1 MTEQA
6 ATTQSHIEVLHGKE
20 YMRDGK
26 GSLMPIELVKP
37 VDKLMDELVRKI
49 IGYAEPLSAEIARFK
64 QHTLGDIAAFQA
76 LINQEYGASKGGE
89 KGNVSFL
96 SYDGLLKVQVQI
108 QDRVEFGPELQSAK
122 VIVDE
127 CLRAW
132 SSDSRPEIR
141 AIVENAFKVD
151 KAGKINAAELLKLTR
166 LEIPDER
173 WQEGMRAI
181 RDAERRQASKEYVR
195 FFRRASTA
203 DDWIAV
209 RMDLAA
215 L

>member
-1 MTEQA
+1 MTTTTIEA
-6 ATTQSHIEVLHGKE
+6 APSHIEVLNGKQ
-20 YMRDGK
+20 YMRDSK

-49 IGYAEPLSAEIARFK
+49 IGYAEPLSDEIARFK
-64 QHTLGDIAAFQA
+64 QHTLDDIAAFKA
-76 LINQEYGASKGGE
+76 LIDQEYGATKGGE
-89 KGNVSFL
+89 KGNVTFL

-122 VIVDE
+122 TIVDE

-151 KAGKINAAELLKLTR
+151 KTGKINAAELLKLTR
-166 LEIPDER
+166 LAIEDER

-181 RDAERRQASKEYVR
+181 RDAERRQA
-195 FFRRASTA
+195 
-203 DDWIAV
+203 
-209 RMDLAA
+209 
-215 L
+215 

>member
-6 ATTQSHIEVLHGKE
+6 ATIQSHIEVLHGKE

-64 QHTLGDIAAFQA
+64 QHTLDDVAAFQA
-76 LINQEYGASKGGE
+76 LIGQEYGATKGGE
-89 KGNVSFL
+89 KGNVTYL
-96 SYDGLLKVQVQI
+96 SYDGLLKVQIQI
-108 QDRVEFGPELQSAK
+108 QDRVEFGPELQTAK
-122 VIVDE
+122 TIVDE

-132 SSDSRPEIR
+132 SSESRPEIR
-141 AIVENAFKVD
+141 AVVGRAFNVD
-151 KAGKINAAELLKLTR
+151 KTGKINAAELLKLTR
-166 LEIPDER
+166 LDIPDER

-181 RDAERRQASKEYVR
+181 RDAERRSVSKEYVR

>member
-166 LEIPDER
+166 LDIPDER